1 MLEDA
6 YEDANVHKDFW
17 TPERVAEREALERRA
32 KLRAMVRDTGR
43 QMLLK
48 KQKEILQDKF
58 SNEDKT
64 QIPNPMPVPS
74 LSFLTN
80 KKAMEEEGASI
91 LLKDPTK
98 FFEFES
104 DHTKEGGDKDDDDTT
119 YQGPTLGAPV
129 ALKDFAAY
137 APYEPRPYPQPVGR
151 MPKPDTRSEKQKLR
165 EERERRMWA
174 AAQEALSDED
184 KLISEVEMAAEKKFG
199 GSEIDYSNPPDYD
212 SDDEEWLKGLNPDVD
227 ADIINIPRDRRY
239 TAEDL
244 AWVRQE
250 LEKSIEA
257 EKKLLRFELANT
269 MHDRRSKKESEALER
284 QLKLAGQES
293 EGKEE
298 VDEDGDKEESEL
310 RSLGVDVD
318 QLNSVLDSLS
328 EEQMFSF
335 LTMEELETK
344 DLSQDE
350 ISTALKAVPGLTDDQ
365 IQKIVQLEVSLAS
378 NERIR
383 SKYGKDDETSN
394 L

>member
-1 MLEDA
+1 
-6 YEDANVHKDFW
+6 
-17 TPERVAEREALERRA
+17 
-32 KLRAMVRDTGR
+32 
-43 QMLLK
+43 
-48 KQKEILQDKF
+48 
-58 SNEDKT
+58 
-64 QIPNPMPVPS
+64 
-74 LSFLTN
+74 
-80 KKAMEEEGASI
+80 
-91 LLKDPTK
+91 
-98 FFEFES
+98 
-104 DHTKEGGDKDDDDTT
+104 
-119 YQGPTLGAPV
+119 
-129 ALKDFAAY
+129 
-137 APYEPRPYPQPVGR
+137 